1 LPRRLRLNSPR
12 GDQFTNSPNHSIHYF
27 THPTISP
34 FDHLDHRLEHT
45 PFIYPRSLATTRF
58 ARSRGTFTCA
68 GRSDRC
74 LTRSCGRLFGMNWR
88 SNLILAASGGPLTV
102 GLLLAAAAGT
112 ANSSASSNLTPPPA
126 PRPFDPRIDR
136 LATDSTAHLNL
147 VGRPGVVLPNLC
159 EQRAKSGLGGQP
171 WLASCGP
178 QPSSATSV
186 TTAAVSP
193 RALCET
199 LLSGRLAGDQVQ
211 LVAVYESTAHEIAL
225 WQETGMGTGG
235 SRAGPGMSPM
245 RSHPP
250 GETVVSCYFDGVF
263 TYRGHLPQGGNP
275 PVFERM
281 QFLFDGAGNLFQE
294 RGGSKA
300 HLPLVRP
307 AP

>member
-1 LPRRLRLNSPR
+1 MS
-12 GDQFTNSPNHSIHYF
+12 
-27 THPTISP
+27 
-34 FDHLDHRLEHT
+34 
-45 PFIYPRSLATTRF
+45 
-58 ARSRGTFTCA
+58 
-68 GRSDRC
+68 
-74 LTRSCGRLFGMNWR
+74 WR
-88 SNLILAASGGPLTV
+88 SNLILAASCGLLTV
-102 GLLLAAAAGT
+102 GLLVTAAAGT
-112 ANSSASSNLTPPPA
+112 ANSGASATIPA
-126 PRPFDPRIDR
+126 PATPRPFDPRTDR

-159 EQRAKSGLGGQP
+159 EQRAKYGIGGQP

-178 QPSSATSV
+178 QPFSATAVATS
-186 TTAAVSP
+186 AVSP
-193 RALCET
+193 HALCET
-199 LLSGRLAGDQVQ
+199 LLGGRLAGDQVR

-225 WQETGMGTGG
+225 WHETGMGTGG
-235 SRAGPGMSPM
+235 SHAGPGMSPM

-263 TYRGHLPQGGNP
+263 TYRGHLPQGANP